1 MLFAKFR
8 GPVTERQQAWELAGV
23 ALLLYAILRL
33 VFGPLPQWLSYHDF
47 ADTRQLGFVPR
58 AGDVLTN
65 LAILISGLWGA
76 LLYRQVTV
84 TGDERPAYR
93 LAVIAAILTAF
104 GSAYY
109 HWDPSNA
116 RLVWDRLPM
125 SLLLTSVLALVLAD
139 RVSPPFGR
147 EALLPFG
154 LVAVGGVLLWG
165 FTEAA
170 GRGDLLLY
178 LVMRIGATV
187 AVMTLLILRPPR
199 HSGSGW
205 LWAAVAFDV
214 AETICERL
222 DWQIWDLTGGIA
234 SGHNLKHLF
243 SGAVIACLFGWLRQR
258 RPLPAATA
266 AQRPSRS

>member
-23 ALLLYAILRL
+23 ALLLYVMLRL
-33 VFGPLPQWLSYHDF
+33 VFGPLPQWLSYHNF

-65 LAILISGLWGA
+65 LAILFSGVWGA

-84 TGDERPAYR
+84 TSDDRPAYR
-93 LAVIAAILTAF
+93 LLVIAAILTAF

-109 HWDPSNA
+109 HWDPGND

-125 SLLLTSVLALVLAD
+125 SLLLTAVLALVLAD

-154 LVAVGGVLLWG
+154 LVAVGGVLLWA

-187 AVMTLLILRPPR
+187 AVLTLLILRPPR
-199 HSGSGW
+199 FTAAGW

-222 DWQIWDLTGGIA
+222 DWQIWELTGGIA
-234 SGHNLKHLF
+234 SGHNLKHIF

-258 RPLPAATA
+258 RPTVPTTAEAAA
-266 AQRPSRS
+266 AH